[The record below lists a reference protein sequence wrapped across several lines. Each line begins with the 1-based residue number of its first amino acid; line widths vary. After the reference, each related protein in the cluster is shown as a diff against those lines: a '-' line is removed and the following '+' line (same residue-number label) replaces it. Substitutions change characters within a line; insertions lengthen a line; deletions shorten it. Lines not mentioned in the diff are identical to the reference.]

1 MCCKTTPNSNHT
13 PRLTAITGGIGSGK
27 SIVAQILTRMGYL
40 VYDCDSRAKQLMDN
54 DPTIAQAIAER
65 ISADAVRP
73 DRLIDRKALSRIVF
87 NDRQKLD
94 ILNSIVHHHVRDDIK
109 RWAAINA
116 DEPRLWVETAI
127 LYESSLDKMV
137 QSVWLVT
144 APLEQRISRVMQ
156 RNSCSRR
163 EVEVRI
169 EAQSR
174 QAYAPHPCIHTIVN
188 DGGTTPLLPQI
199 EHLLSTD

>member
-1 MCCKTTPNSNHT
+1 MCCKTTTNNNHT
-13 PRLTAITGGIGSGK
+13 PQLTAITGGIGSGK
-27 SIVAQILTRMGYL
+27 SIVAQILTRLGYL
-40 VYDCDSRAKQLMDN
+40 VYDCDSRAKQLMDT

-65 ISADAVRP
+65 ISPDAVWP
-73 DRLIDRKALSRIVF
+73 DLRIDRKVLSRIVF
-87 NDRQKLD
+87 NDPLKLD
-94 ILNSIVHHHVRDDIK
+94 ILNSIVHHHVRDDIA

-116 DEPRLWVETAI
+116 NEPRLWVETAI
-127 LYESSLDKMV
+127 LYESSIDKMV

-144 APLEQRISRVMQ
+144 APLEQRISRVMR
-156 RNSCSRR
+156 RNGCSRR
-163 EVEVRI
+163 EVEERI

-174 QAYAPHPCIHTIVN
+174 QAHTPHPCIHAIVN